1 MKVGSNEELT
11 EPVYSLN
18 YQRPGESTPLA
29 PALLPT
35 KETIE
40 QGRTELSTKREK
52 RRRDE
57 APMPAAS
64 AGLLRFFEEDTP
76 GVKLSP
82 QLVIVSGVGLVA
94 FALIFYFLLPVI

>member
-1 MKVGSNEELT
+1 M
-11 EPVYSLN
+11 
-18 YQRPGESTPLA
+18 
-29 PALLPT
+29 
-35 KETIE
+35 
-40 QGRTELSTKREK
+40 STKREK

-82 QLVIVSGVGLVA
+82 QLVVISGIGLVA
-94 FALIFYFLLPVI
+94 FALLFLVLFPIPKA

>member
-1 MKVGSNEELT
+1 MS
-11 EPVYSLN
+11 
-18 YQRPGESTPLA
+18 
-29 PALLPT
+29 
-35 KETIE
+35 
-40 QGRTELSTKREK
+40 KREK

-82 QLVIVSGVGLVA
+82 QLVVISGIALVVL
-94 FALIFYFLLPVI
+94 ALMAHFLILT

>member
-1 MKVGSNEELT
+1 M
-11 EPVYSLN
+11 
-18 YQRPGESTPLA
+18 
-29 PALLPT
+29 
-35 KETIE
+35 
-40 QGRTELSTKREK
+40 STKREK

-82 QLVIVSGVGLVA
+82 QLVIVSGIGLVS
-94 FALIFYFLLPVI
+94 FALLFFFLLPVR

>member
-1 MKVGSNEELT
+1 MS
-11 EPVYSLN
+11 
-18 YQRPGESTPLA
+18 
-29 PALLPT
+29 
-35 KETIE
+35 
-40 QGRTELSTKREK
+40 KREK

-82 QLVIVSGVGLVA
+82 QLVVISGIVLVA
-94 FALIFYFLLPVI
+94 LALMAYFLLPITTSTP